1 MANIRDSSGRTPT
14 IAYAPP
20 RQCRGPQVDDREPAR
35 PPVDEVHIRLRFP
48 FGGVAVD
55 YRAPRRVAGR
65 VAVELQRYGVEVTV
79 DDDAQAAHPPLP
91 NMHAWE

>member
-1 MANIRDSSGRTPT
+1 MANIGDSSGRTPT
-14 IAYAPP
+14 IAGAPP
-20 RQCRGPQVDDREPAR
+20 RLCRGPQEPAR
-35 PPVDEVHIRLRFP
+35 PPSEEVHIRLRFP

-65 VAVELQRYGVEVTV
+65 VAVELQRYGVEVTI